1 MKLNI
6 ETFYNIQIDSKTIA
20 KAVKQHFS
28 STRQTER
35 QDLEIDVHFP
45 DKSQMIELNKT
56 YRDKDYLT
64 DVLSFSY
71 MDDLLEH
78 ENLAGEMFISLE
90 KAEQQAKEKGNDL
103 RAEIFYL
110 IAHGYLH
117 ITGYLH
123 DTDQQEATMNKQEDA
138 ILKTCNTKINR

>member
-6 ETFYNIQIDSKTIA
+6 ETLKDIQIDTNPVA
-20 KAVKQHFS
+20 KAVKQHFA
-28 STRQTER
+28 STRQTGR

-45 DKSQMIELNKT
+45 DQTQMIELNKT

-71 MDDLLEH
+71 MDNLLEH
-78 ENLAGEMFISLE
+78 ENLAGEIFISLQ
-90 KAEQQAKEKGNDL
+90 KAEQQAEQKGNDL
-103 RAEIFYL
+103 GAEIYYL

-123 DTDQQEATMNKQEDA
+123 DTDQQEKTMNAQEDA
-138 ILKTCNTKINR
+138 ILKMCNTIINR